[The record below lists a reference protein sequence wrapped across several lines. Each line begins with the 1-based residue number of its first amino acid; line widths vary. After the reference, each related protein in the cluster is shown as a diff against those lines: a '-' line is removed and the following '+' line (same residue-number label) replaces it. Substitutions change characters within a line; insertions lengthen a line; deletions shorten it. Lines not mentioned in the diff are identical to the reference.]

1 MSVKDLI
8 ATWEEALAEAQLA
21 VSPVELSDEDLETAA
36 VPGIAARSGLRA
48 GGMTGE
54 EGICAA
60 TC

>member
-1 MSVKDLI
+1 MSAQDLI
-8 ATWEEALAEAQLA
+8 AKWEDALAQAQLA
-21 VSPVELSDEDLETAA
+21 TSPDELGKEDLEAAA

-48 GGMTGE
+48 GEDFTE